1 MSDVRQPQYCA
12 DIIAILTIVA
22 SFLPSLIASPV
33 MLFSVRIHE
42 SVALP
47 IHRRADLLLKVAALK
62 CAPIENLAR
71 VRCLGCTGVKISSD

>member
-1 MSDVRQPQYCA
+1 MRLQHYQA

-22 SFLPSLIASPV
+22 ATLPSLVASPS

-47 IHRRADLLLKVAALK
+47 IHRRADLILKVAALK
-62 CAPIENLAR
+62 CAPIENVSR
-71 VRCLGCTGVKISSD
+71 VSLV

>member
-1 MSDVRQPQYCA
+1 MRQAQYTA
-12 DIIAILTIVA
+12 DIIAILTLVA
-22 SFLPSLIASPV
+22 AFLPSLIASPV

-42 SVALP
+42 SVSLP

-71 VRCLGCTGVKISSD
+71 VRHLSVCVC